1 MCFVCV
7 VDIQFSKRRFVIFDD
22 ATIMIS
28 CFGFVNQLIFHR
40 RRETAPDP
48 KMSAFPSR
56 IDPNSE
62 VFASQRAAM
71 LGLVE
76 RVRALESRNR
86 ARSERER
93 ARFEARGQLLPHER
107 VEQLLD
113 RGASYLD
120 ITPLAGLGMHD
131 DDGESEVLGGGVIA
145 RIGFV
150 AGVRCVVL
158 ANNSAIKGGATM
170 PMGLKKYLR
179 AQEIAL
185 RNRLPVVMLVEAA
198 GANLAY
204 QSEMFVE
211 GGARFFNMARL
222 SAAGIPQVTVVHGS
236 STAGG
241 AYIPGMSDYVIMVR
255 GRAKVFLAGPPLLRA
270 ATGEV
275 ADDESL
281 GGAQMHATV
290 SGTAEFLAGN
300 DVEAIDLA
308 RQIVEGLGW
317 NRGMPATATAWPE
330 PALSADELAGVVPT
344 DYQRTYD
351 AREVIARLV
360 DGSEFLDFKTG
371 FGPQIVA
378 AFGDVEGIP
387 CGFIGNNGPIVPDAA
402 AKATQFIQLCSQARK
417 PIVYLQ
423 NTTGYMVGV
432 ESERAGMIK
441 HGAKMIQA
449 VSNAPVP
456 SITFLIGGAFGAGY
470 FGMCGRGYEPRFL
483 FAWPNAR
490 ISVMGAEQAATVMEI
505 IATEKAHRAGVE
517 PDGARLAASRR
528 EIMERIESES
538 TALFATARVWDDGII
553 DPRDTRRVLAF
564 CLRTCEEARHR
575 ELQASSF
582 GVARI

>member
-1 MCFVCV
+1 MNEFESRL
-7 VDIQFSKRRFVIFDD
+7 DRAS
-22 ATIMIS
+22 
-28 CFGFVNQLIFHR
+28 
-40 RRETAPDP
+40 ETYT
-48 KMSAFPSR
+48 R
-56 IDPNSE
+56 
-62 VFASQRAAM
+62 QRADM
-71 LGLVE
+71 LALAAQ
-76 RVRALESRNR
+76 VRAVQDKVRT
-86 ARSERER
+86 RSERER
-93 ARFEARGQLLPHER
+93 SRFEARNQLLPHDRLEL
-107 VEQLLD
+107 LLD
-113 RGASYLD
+113 RGAPSIE

-131 DDGESEVLGGGVIA
+131 DDGKHEALGGGVIA

-150 AGVRCVVL
+150 RGVRCMVL

-179 AQEIAL
+179 AQEIAMT
-185 RNRLPVVMLVEAA
+185 NHLPVIMLVESA
-198 GANLAY
+198 GANLAS

-211 GGARFFNMARL
+211 GGARFYNIARL
-222 SAAGIPQVTVVHGS
+222 SAAGIPQIAVVHGS

-255 GRAKVFLAGPPLLRA
+255 GRAKVFLAGPPLLKA
-270 ATGEV
+270 ATGEI

-281 GGAQMHATV
+281 GGAEMHASV
-290 SGTAEFLAGN
+290 SGTAEFLVEN
-300 DVEAIDLA
+300 DAEAVAKA
-308 RQIVEGLGW
+308 RETVGGLRW
-317 NRGMPATATAWPE
+317 NRDLPPPAAATWAE
-330 PALSADELAGVVPT
+330 PALDIDDLAGIVPT
-344 DYQRTYD
+344 DYKRSYD
-351 AREVIARLV
+351 SREVIARLV
-360 DGSEFLDFKTG
+360 DGSQFSDFKPG

-378 AFGDVEGIP
+378 AFGDVEGMA
-387 CGFIGNNGPIVPDAA
+387 CGFLGNNGPIVPDAA

-417 PIVYLQ
+417 PIIYLQ

-432 ESERAGMIK
+432 ESERAGMVK

-470 FGMCGRGYEPRFL
+470 FGMCGRGYQPRFL

-505 IATEKAHRAGVE
+505 VAQDKAARQGKE
-517 PDGARLAASRR
+517 PDVARLAVARQAITSQ
-528 EIMERIESES
+528 IEAQS

-564 CLRTCEEARHR
+564 CLRTCLEAAGKH
-575 ELQASSF
+575 LQPTTF